1 MRNETACSPPA
12 SLTGKRARSRLRVS
26 LPARIV
32 SATGSG
38 DCTVVDVS
46 ETGAR
51 VAAPE
56 PPRPGVMVV
65 VRCLHLEL
73 FGTLVWRRGALAG
86 IAFDAPLRRDQ
97 VVGLRGLADE
107 AARMQDEA
115 ARQAARAW
123 AQGYDR

>member
-1 MRNETACSPPA
+1 MQNETVDPQPV
-12 SLTGKRARSRLRVS
+12 SLTGKRGRSRLRVS

-32 SATGSG
+32 SATSSG
-38 DCTVVDVS
+38 DCTVIDLS

-51 VAAPE
+51 IAARE
-56 PPRPGVMVV
+56 PPRPGVMVM

-73 FGTLVWRRGALAG
+73 FGTLVWRRGAVAG
-86 IAFDAPLRRDQ
+86 IAFDAPLPRDQ

-123 AQGYDR
+123 AQGHDC